1 MSNNRY
7 AELDKLIKEYEED
20 SITVRSERL
29 VMKNYP
35 KVLTMSAASS
45 FEHNIKNACQDFLDN
60 PKLPIVP
67 NYPKINSIRQ
77 SPLVDK
83 IYGKLEAYNDNGIQ
97 HLAADKFYELFGA
110 SFKADVQTIFAI
122 KLQEKKAAVTA
133 KVNALLPL
141 CGTDDKYDLDYAKQC
156 DLKIELDRCNF
167 DDAESA
173 FLNLKLRRNR
183 VAHDYIHGLSDTFED
198 ILKFYNL
205 AVIYAISIEEAIKN
219 LTAT

>member
-7 AELDKLIKEYEED
+7 SELDKLIKEYEED

-45 FEHNIKNACQDFLDN
+45 FEHNIKNTCQDFLDN

-83 IYGKLEAYNDNGIQ
+83 IYGKLEAYNDNGIE
-97 HLAADKFYELFGA
+97 HLAADKFYELFGT
-110 SFKADVQTIFAI
+110 SFKTDVQTIFAI
-122 KLQEKKAAVTA
+122 KLQEKKAEVTA
-133 KVNALLPL
+133 KVNSLLPL
-141 CGTDDKYDLDYAKQC
+141 CGTEDKYDLDYAKQS

-167 DDAESA
+167 DDAERA

-205 AVIYAISIEEAIKN
+205 AVIYAVSIEEAIKN
-219 LTAT
+219 LIAT

>member
-1 MSNNRY
+1 M
-7 AELDKLIKEYEED
+7 DKLIKEYEED

-45 FEHNIKNACQDFLDN
+45 FEHNIKNTCQDFLDN

-83 IYGKLEAYNDNGIQ
+83 IYGKLEAYNDNGIE
-97 HLAADKFYELFGA
+97 HLAADKFYELFGT
-110 SFKADVQTIFAI
+110 SFKTDVQTIFAI
-122 KLQEKKAAVTA
+122 KLQEKKAEVTA
-133 KVNALLPL
+133 KVNSLLPL
-141 CGTDDKYDLDYAKQC
+141 CGTEDKYDLDYAKQS

-167 DDAESA
+167 DDAERA

-205 AVIYAISIEEAIKN
+205 AVIYAVSIEEAIKN
-219 LTAT
+219 LIAT